1 MNKERLL
8 AYLKAIWPT
17 VYRIINGG
25 IYFILNLIKTFFRLA
40 MEEIKGGGGY

>member
-8 AYLKAIWPT
+8 AFLKSIWPT

-25 IYFILNLIKTFFRLA
+25 FYFLLNLIRTFVRVTIE
-40 MEEIKGGGGY
+40 MIKGT